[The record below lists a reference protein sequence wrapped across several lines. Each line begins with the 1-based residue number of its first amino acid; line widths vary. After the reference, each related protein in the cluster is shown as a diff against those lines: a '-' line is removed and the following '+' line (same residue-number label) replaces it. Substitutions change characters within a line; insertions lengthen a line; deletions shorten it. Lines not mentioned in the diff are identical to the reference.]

1 MGLGRQRSV
10 SAGEDVRYQL
20 YPHQHPHPPADR
32 PHSRERHGI
41 HPAHPDVVAGVRT
54 EDYRQGD
61 EEEMRMG
68 KGIGRQRSRSA
79 GANVVTHPHE
89 ETHEIAF
96 ADTHPLPLALV
107 NK

>member
-1 MGLGRQRSV
+1 
-10 SAGEDVRYQL
+10 
-20 YPHQHPHPPADR
+20 
-32 PHSRERHGI
+32 
-41 HPAHPDVVAGVRT
+41 
-54 EDYRQGD
+54 
-61 EEEMRMG
+61 MG